1 MLSTLLIPLQ
11 PRGPPSSCFL
21 SFLLLPLQGFC
32 TYFLCLECS
41 SPRHTQLIP
50 SGLYINIIFS
60 VGPCLAT
67 YNRLK
72 IWPRWWYITI
82 LWQHH
87 DVQAER
93 RASDMAGSRGPK
105 DICETRSLSL
115 CFLDT
120 LSRYYPRINTS
131 REQRES
137 LLTTAPDNSWHCVQ

>member
-1 MLSTLLIPLQ
+1 MNFPRERGQVRSHLPQCCWLQSSLVHKRRLRVKVRGLQSSLQGPAPHDHFELTYSVLSTLLIPLQ

-87 DVQAER
+87 DVQA
-93 RASDMAGSRGPK
+93 
-105 DICETRSLSL
+105 
-115 CFLDT
+115 
-120 LSRYYPRINTS
+120 
-131 REQRES
+131 
-137 LLTTAPDNSWHCVQ
+137 